1 MRKSQICALLAAI
14 LAAPPL
20 LHADFSYQESTQV
33 TGGSILSMVKMA
45 GAFNSQAKKATDPIV
60 SSVYLKGNR
69 MARVSPQNIEI
80 IDLDKQT
87 ITQIDTVKHTY
98 TVMTFEQMKA
108 QLAQVESELAKK
120 QAEAPAAPAAS
131 TAPPA
136 SDVKLSFD
144 VHVRQTGVAKEV
156 SGLQSTES
164 ILTMMMNATDAQTA
178 QSGTMAITNDMWL
191 VSEIPGYAEM
201 SDFFVRMGKQM
212 GPAVSSGSFNMSSML
227 NSQPGATQAM
237 SSLVEEMRKIQ
248 GVPVLQ
254 VMRMGMT
261 MNGQPLPAASEA
273 PLPAS
278 SAPPTP
284 SAGDVAKQGASSAI
298 SSRLS
303 SLGGFG
309 GFGHKQQTA
318 PPPTPPTDSQTSPS
332 QTPPTSVVLIESQTQ
347 TSNFSSAPVDEVH
360 FQVPAGY
367 TQVQGVDSRSPR

>member
-1 MRKSQICALLAAI
+1 M
-14 LAAPPL
+14 
-20 LHADFSYQESTQV
+20 
-33 TGGSILSMVKMA
+33 G
-45 GAFNSQAKKATDPIV
+45 
-60 SSVYLKGNR
+60 
-69 MARVSPQNIEI
+69 
-80 IDLDKQT
+80 
-87 ITQIDTVKHTY
+87 
-98 TVMTFEQMKA
+98 
-108 QLAQVESELAKK
+108 
-120 QAEAPAAPAAS
+120 PAAS
-131 TAPPA
+131 SGA
-136 SDVKLSFD
+136 FD
-144 VHVRQTGVAKEV
+144 MSRV
-156 SGLQSTES
+156 L
-164 ILTMMMNATDAQTA
+164 NA
-178 QSGTMAITNDMWL
+178 
-191 VSEIPGYAEM
+191 
-201 SDFFVRMGKQM
+201 
-212 GPAVSSGSFNMSSML
+212 
-227 NSQPGATQAM
+227 QPGANQAM
-237 SSLVEEMRKIQ
+237 TSLVEEMRKIQ